1 MKLFTN
7 LLCKVALSS
16 MVLTAP
22 AMITSHS
29 DAGGSL
35 PDKEADMPFYSS
47 MVIKNFIDHLTVR
60 PILAYHKVNAES
72 VAASVTYII
81 KKTVAMPV
89 VGTVAAATATATVS
103 ATATVTNSARMVM
116 GAAAK
121 SLELRRVINESAL
134 IYSHMDLEKEGL
146 SEKAF
151 EYAWRGYHNLVKKGS
166 IRNTSVLS
174 ICDFSQSSCSRRM
187 YVLDLQHQ
195 KLLYRTYVAHG
206 QNSGSEY
213 AESFSNEAESFKS
226 SLGFYVTQKTY
237 YGRNG
242 LSLHL
247 NGVDKGYNDQALKR
261 NIVLHGS
268 TYVGDQYLQ
277 YFGTVGT
284 SLGCPAI
291 PSAISGRIIRKVR
304 DGSCFFIYHPTSE
317 YLDHSMVIN
326 NY

>member
-35 PDKEADMPFYSS
+35 PDKDADMPFYSS
-47 MVIKNFIDHLTVR
+47 MVIKNFIDHLTVL
-60 PILAYHKVNAES
+60 PVLAYHKAKEES
-72 VAASVTYII
+72 IATSITYIM
-81 KKTVAMPV
+81 KKTAAMPV
-89 VGTVAAATATATVS
+89 VSTVTAATATATT
-103 ATATVTNSARMVM
+103 TATVGNSARMVTS
-116 GAAAK
+116 AASK

-134 IYSHMDLEKEGL
+134 IYSHMELEKEGL

-151 EYAWRGYHNLVKKGS
+151 EYAWRGYHNLVKRGS
-166 IRNTSVLS
+166 IRNTSILS
-174 ICDFSQSSCSRRM
+174 ICDFSQSSCARRM

-195 KLLYRTYVAHG
+195 KLLYQTYVAHG

-213 AESFSNEAESFKS
+213 AESFSNEQDSYKS
-226 SLGFYVTQKTY
+226 SLGFYVTQKIY

-247 NGVDKGYNDQALKR
+247 NGVDKGYNDKAMKR

-277 YFGTVGT
+277 NFGTLGT

-291 PSAISGRIIRKVR
+291 PAAISGRIIRKVR
-304 DGSCFFIYHPTSE
+304 NGSCFFIYHPTSE
-317 YLDHSMVIN
+317 YLDHSSVIN
-326 NY
+326 N

>member
-60 PILAYHKVNAES
+60 PILAYHKANAES

-151 EYAWRGYHNLVKKGS
+151 EYAWRGYHNLVKRGS
-166 IRNTSVLS
+166 IRNAKVLS
-174 ICDFSQSSCSRRM
+174 IYDCSQSSCGRRM
-187 YVLDLQHQ
+187 
-195 KLLYRTYVAHG
+195 
-206 QNSGSEY
+206 
-213 AESFSNEAESFKS
+213 
-226 SLGFYVTQKTY
+226 
-237 YGRNG
+237 
-242 LSLHL
+242 
-247 NGVDKGYNDQALKR
+247 
-261 NIVLHGS
+261 
-268 TYVGDQYLQ
+268 
-277 YFGTVGT
+277 
-284 SLGCPAI
+284 
-291 PSAISGRIIRKVR
+291 
-304 DGSCFFIYHPTSE
+304 
-317 YLDHSMVIN
+317 
-326 NY
+326 

>member
-47 MVIKNFIDHLTVR
+47 MVIKNFIDHLTVL
-60 PILAYHKVNAES
+60 PVLAYHKAKEES
-72 VAASVTYII
+72 IATSITYIM

-89 VGTVAAATATATVS
+89 VSTVTAATAAATVG
-103 ATATVTNSARMVM
+103 NSARMVTS
-116 GAAAK
+116 AASK
-121 SLELRRVINESAL
+121 SLELRHVINESAL
-134 IYSHMDLEKEGL
+134 IYSHMELEKEGL

-151 EYAWRGYHNLVKKGS
+151 EYAWRGYHNLVKRGS
-166 IRNTSVLS
+166 IRKTSVLS
-174 ICDFSQSSCSRRM
+174 ICDFSQSSCARRM

-195 KLLYRTYVAHG
+195 KLLYQTYVAHG

-213 AESFSNEAESFKS
+213 ADSFSNEQDSYKS

-247 NGVDKGYNDQALKR
+247 NGVDKGYNDKAIKR

-277 YFGTVGT
+277 NFGTLGT

-291 PSAISGRIIRKVR
+291 PAAISGRIIRKVR

-317 YLDHSMVIN
+317 YLDHSTVIN
-326 NY
+326 N

>member
-35 PDKEADMPFYSS
+35 PDKDADMPFYSS
-47 MVIKNFIDHLTVR
+47 MVIKNFIDHLTVL
-60 PILAYHKVNAES
+60 PVLAYHKAKEES
-72 VAASVTYII
+72 IATSITYIM
-81 KKTVAMPV
+81 KKTAAMPV
-89 VGTVAAATATATVS
+89 VSTVTAANATATT
-103 ATATVTNSARMVM
+103 TATVGNSARMVTS
-116 GAAAK
+116 AASK

-134 IYSHMDLEKEGL
+134 IYSHMELEKEGL

-151 EYAWRGYHNLVKKGS
+151 EYAWRGYHNLVKRGS
-166 IRNTSVLS
+166 IRNTSILS
-174 ICDFSQSSCSRRM
+174 ICDFSQSSCARRM

-195 KLLYRTYVAHG
+195 KLLYQTYVAHG

-213 AESFSNEAESFKS
+213 AESFSNEQDSYKS
-226 SLGFYVTQKTY
+226 SLGFYVTQKIY

-247 NGVDKGYNDQALKR
+247 NGVDKGYNDKAMKR

-277 YFGTVGT
+277 NFGTLGT

-291 PSAISGRIIRKVR
+291 PAAISGRIIRKVR

-317 YLDHSMVIN
+317 YLDHSSVIN
-326 NY
+326 N

>member
-60 PILAYHKVNAES
+60 PILAYHKAKAES
-72 VAASVTYII
+72 MAASVPYII
-81 KKTVAMPV
+81 KKTDAMPAV
-89 VGTVAAATATATVS
+89 STVAAVIATSTATGTVR
-103 ATATVTNSARMVM
+103 NSARMVM

-134 IYSHMDLEKEGL
+134 IYSHMELEREGL

-206 QNSGSEY
+206 QNSGNEY
-213 AESFSNEAESFKS
+213 AESFSNEQDSYKS

-247 NGVDKGYNDQALKR
+247 NGVDKGYNDKALKR

-277 YFGTVGT
+277 NFGTLGT

-291 PSAISGRIIRKVR
+291 PSTISGRIIRKVR

-326 NY
+326 N

>member
-7 LLCKVALSS
+7 LLCKVVLSS

-47 MVIKNFIDHLTVR
+47 MVIKNFIDHLTVL
-60 PILAYHKVNAES
+60 PVLAYHKAKEES
-72 VAASVTYII
+72 IASSITYIV
-81 KKTVAMPV
+81 KKTVAIPV
-89 VGTVAAATATATVS
+89 VSTVTAANATATVG
-103 ATATVTNSARMVM
+103 NSARMVM
-116 GAAAK
+116 GAASK

-151 EYAWRGYHNLVKKGS
+151 EYAWRGYHNLVKLGS

-174 ICDFSQSSCSRRM
+174 ICDFSQSSCSKRM
-187 YVLDLQHQ
+187 YVIDLQHK

-213 AESFSNEAESFKS
+213 AESFSNQQDSYKS
-226 SLGFYVTQKTY
+226 SLGFYVTQRTY

-242 LSLHL
+242 LSLQL
-247 NGVDKGYNDQALKR
+247 NGVDRGYNDMAMKR

-277 YFGTVGT
+277 NFGTLGT

-291 PSAISGRIIRKVR
+291 PAAISGRIIRKVR

-317 YLDHSMVIN
+317 YLDHSSVIN
-326 NY
+326 N